1 MVCCF
6 ESADFQMYS
15 KTFDI
20 DIFHKFK
27 LIYVTKIITRSEH
40 LGIFSSKGGVLRYA
54 SPIFEAQGTL
64 MKLLIYQRM
73 FFNLIQIWNMHNY
86 KGGKD

>member
-1 MVCCF
+1 MLLKLQLDQ
-6 ESADFQMYS
+6 SIWAYFQ
-15 KTFDI
+15 
-20 DIFHKFK
+20 
-27 LIYVTKIITRSEH
+27 VRV
-40 LGIFSSKGGVLRYA
+40 GYA

>member
-1 MVCCF
+1 MLL
-6 ESADFQMYS
+6 
-15 KTFDI
+15 
-20 DIFHKFK
+20 K
-27 LIYVTKIITRSEH
+27 LY
-40 LGIFSSKGGVLRYA
+40 LGQSIWAYFPVRVGVLRYA

>member
-1 MVCCF
+1 MN
-6 ESADFQMYS
+6 S

-40 LGIFSSKGGVLRYA
+40 LGIFSSKGGVNA

-73 FFNLIQIWNMHNY
+73 FFNLIKIWNMHNY